1 VISLRQ
7 RVAAAQPAAEA
18 AIEAPDARLTLTA
31 LARTTGLGAG
41 RSEITGRSVLLRT
54 RTQLGAAQGLVE
66 LDGLA
71 RRIVLCPP
79 DVAPEHLPHV
89 IAAAE
94 VEAIVTDAPDEAT
107 EAFGAPA
114 HRLAAP
120 GEPVAAA
127 PPSREATEWLM
138 FTSGTSGAPKLVIHT
153 LASLTGA
160 IAPRATGAKAA
171 VWGTFYDIRRY
182 GGLQILLRALIGGCT
197 LALCSPQEAPNEQLV
212 RLGRLGVTHL
222 TGTPSHWRRV
232 LLSSNA
238 NAVAP
243 AYVRLSGEIA
253 DQAVLDGLRA
263 AFPNA
268 VLVHAFASTEAGV
281 AFEVTDGLEGFPE
294 AFVGQ
299 PGPVAMKVVD
309 GSLRIR
315 STRGASAYAGPSM
328 PALVDDEGF
337 IDTGDLVELN
347 DGRWRF
353 IGRRGGV
360 INVGG
365 LKVHPEEVEAVIN
378 RHPAVRLSRVRG
390 RRNPIIGAI
399 VSAEIALADPAAAA
413 SAEQEAALRESILDL
428 CRRLLPAHKAPAII
442 RFVPGLTLTPAG
454 KLDRAD
460 V

>member
-7 RVAAAQPAAEA
+7 RIAAAQPRAEA
-18 AIEAPDARLTLTA
+18 ALEAPDARVTLRA
-31 LARTTGLGAG
+31 LAAMTGLGVGG
-41 RSEITGRSVLLRT
+41 RALAGRSVLLRT
-54 RTQLGAAQGLVE
+54 ATQLGAAQGLVE

-79 DVAPEHLPHV
+79 DVAPEHVPLV
-89 IAAAE
+89 MAAAE
-94 VEAIVTDAPDEAT
+94 VEAIVTDAPDGIT
-107 EAFGAPA
+107 EPLDAPV

-120 GEPVAAA
+120 VEPVGDA
-127 PPSREATEWLM
+127 PPCLEPTEWLM

-160 IAPRATGAKAA
+160 IAPRAPGAQAV

-238 NAVAP
+238 NVIAP

-253 DQAVLDGLRA
+253 DQPVLDGLRA

-268 VLVHAFASTEAGV
+268 VLVHAYASTEAGV
-281 AFEVTDGLEGFPE
+281 GFEVADGLEGFPE

-299 PGPVAMKVVD
+299 PGPVSMKVVD

-315 STRGASAYAGPSM
+315 SARAASGYAGPSM
-328 PALVDDEGF
+328 PALADDEGF
-337 IDTGDLVELN
+337 IDTGDLVELR

-413 SAEQEAALRESILDL
+413 SLEQEAALRESILDL
-428 CRRLLPAHKAPAII
+428 CRRTLPPHKAPAII
-442 RFVPGLTLTPAG
+442 RFVPGLEMTPAG